1 MDKAMD
7 MSSDLV
13 GEMDVVIKRE
23 LPKQIDF
30 DKLMTMDEEKR
41 EIVTTI
47 MKFSNSFREEVMNTL
62 DSLDLIIDTREGAIN
77 EILL

>member
-13 GEMDVVIKRE
+13 EEMDVVIKRE